1 VRLFRNFEAL
11 VGCAVCTVSM
21 PRRKVGYPYRGEVLQ
36 YLTVGWDSYIRYGE
50 L

>member
-21 PRRKVGYPYRGEVLQ
+21 PRRKVGRVPVPRGGFTVPYGR
-36 YLTVGWDSYIRYGE
+36 VG
-50 L
+50 